1 MKSRMVS
8 VLDEALQ
15 PTDTR
20 KALVLAVIATLIS
33 LSVLTWNCHRR
44 HLLSAP
50 PVNGG
55 DEDSYE
61 RLGYN
66 LAAGS
71 GYGYC
76 PRDLP
81 ILEGQGDPQP
91 VDECVAGCSPGDFRL
106 TAYRPPAFPWLIA
119 AVYRLSPLNYA
130 AVRSINCVFSAGAI
144 GIVSFCFA
152 RHFSIAAALLLTAL
166 CTADSRYREF
176 AGTFLTENM
185 ATLAFCL
192 FCLSLDAFLR
202 RPAYVSAALCGVTL
216 SGLVVIRSFYV
227 AWYPFLWIFVAWSLY
242 RTRCCSGRSTSVYR
256 QAAILIAFAVS
267 SISLTAPW
275 WIRNCIV
282 LNAVMPTGTQG
293 GIGLADGFSESA
305 WRNHGSW
312 TAETANEIRDQMMR
326 DSDVANLPGIEF
338 EKEHS
343 RRCGEAARRWIRNN
357 KDRLLQLSWWKLSR
371 LWECGSLLHTIL
383 FAVMFVGLF
392 ISRQTVISQIML
404 LLLTLNSLTVM
415 ATYHTYERFFT
426 PFRPLLHGFVAAAVV
441 ACIRTAMNTC
451 LEPSARHRQ
460 E

>member
-1 MKSRMVS
+1 
-8 VLDEALQ
+8 
-15 PTDTR
+15 
-20 KALVLAVIATLIS
+20 
-33 LSVLTWNCHRR
+33 
-44 HLLSAP
+44 
-50 PVNGG
+50 
-55 DEDSYE
+55 
-61 RLGYN
+61 
-66 LAAGS
+66 
-71 GYGYC
+71 
-76 PRDLP
+76 
-81 ILEGQGDPQP
+81 
-91 VDECVAGCSPGDFRL
+91 
-106 TAYRPPAFPWLIA
+106 
-119 AVYRLSPLNYA
+119 
-130 AVRSINCVFSAGAI
+130 
-144 GIVSFCFA
+144 
-152 RHFSIAAALLLTAL
+152 
-166 CTADSRYREF
+166 
-176 AGTFLTENM
+176 
-185 ATLAFCL
+185 
-192 FCLSLDAFLR
+192 
-202 RPAYVSAALCGVTL
+202 
-216 SGLVVIRSFYV
+216 
-227 AWYPFLWIFVAWSLY
+227 
-242 RTRCCSGRSTSVYR
+242 
-256 QAAILIAFAVS
+256 
-267 SISLTAPW
+267 
-275 WIRNCIV
+275 
-282 LNAVMPTGTQG
+282 MPTGTQG